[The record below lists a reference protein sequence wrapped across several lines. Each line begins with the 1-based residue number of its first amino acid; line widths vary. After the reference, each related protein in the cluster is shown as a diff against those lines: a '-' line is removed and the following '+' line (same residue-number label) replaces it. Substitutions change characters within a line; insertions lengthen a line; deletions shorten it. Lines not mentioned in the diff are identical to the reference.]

1 MVGLFGGSLDLN
13 LTIVPLRAF
22 TITGAYTGRFNDL
35 VDLVSL
41 FKKVKISS
49 VTSRQYKLEEA
60 NQVLEDLR
68 NLIIVGRLS
77 LIHKLWI
84 PRAGFAP

>member
-1 MVGLFGGSLDLN
+1 M
-13 LTIVPLRAF
+13 AF
-22 TITGAYTGRFNDL
+22 TITGAYTGMFNDL
-35 VDLVSL
+35 VELVSL
-41 FKKVKISS
+41 FKKGKISS

-60 NQVLEDLR
+60 NQALEDSKTGELSE
-68 NLIIVGRLS
+68 GLS